1 MRPVYLEFC
10 GINSFSEKAEIDF
23 TKLLDGGL
31 FGIFGDTG
39 SGKSTILD
47 CIHFALYGKIERS
60 SGTDSINYKCDKAY
74 VIYAFEILEQG
85 KRRAYRVRRERRRKN
100 NVAKAFLD
108 EYDEDGNLRGL
119 AEGVG
124 EVDRRIEEIVGLSFD
139 DFKKCIA
146 LPQGEFAGL
155 VKAKPSERLQLVSR
169 LFDLEKY
176 GDKLSATIRS
186 RSEKTSNEAGLLLA
200 KMQENAGGSE
210 ETIRAETEKLRL
222 ARRRFGRLLLH
233 VGVTL
238 QFVVNLQQHVLQA
251 VADNRIAEHIVAVAV
266 GVCGHLKPS
275 TGAFHDAG
283 GRIGDR
289 IFAQHPEKRRFETEA
304 GFGEKVPREGA
315 EGHPEILR
323 AVGQHQQ
330 RAGQHQNQRVAAHLT
345 AILVHGG
352 LGAAL
357 AAVEDRPAFAAARII
372 AEKGEI
378 GLSDD
383 ELFFRCGYYG
393 VSR

>member
-74 VIYAFEILEQG
+74 VIYDFEILEQG

-108 EYDEDGNLRGL
+108 EYDEDGKLQGL

-210 ETIRAETEKLRL
+210 ETIQAETEKLRL
-222 ARRRFGRLLLH
+222 AREELNAADKALAETETALERERRR
-233 VGVTL
+233 
-238 QFVVNLQQHVLQA
+238 
-251 VADNRIAEHIVAVAV
+251 AEEKKKYDEA
-266 GVCGHLKPS
+266 CLKLARAEQKLGFF
-275 TGAFHDAG
+275 T
-283 GRIGDR
+283 
-289 IFAQHPEKRRFETEA
+289 EKRRKA
-304 GFGEKVPREGA
+304 
-315 EGHPEILR
+315 
-323 AVGQHQQ
+323 
-330 RAGQHQNQRVAAHLT
+330 
-345 AILVHGG
+345 
-352 LGAAL
+352 
-357 AAVEDRPAFAAARII
+357 
-372 AEKGEI
+372 
-378 GLSDD
+378 
-383 ELFFRCGYYG
+383 
-393 VSR
+393 

>member
-1 MRPVYLEFC
+1 MLLEITPQIGLVGKMQAVGDLLHRQIRRLQEHLDLQQHRAVDELLGRAMRDIAHDGREITCRNAEFV
-10 GINSFSEKAEIDF
+10 G
-23 TKLLDGGL
+23 
-31 FGIFGDTG
+31 
-39 SGKSTILD
+39 
-47 CIHFALYGKIERS
+47 IERHLALLR
-60 SGTDSINYKCDKAY
+60 T
-74 VIYAFEILEQG
+74 VFVHQ
-85 KRRAYRVRRERRRKN
+85 R
-100 NVAKAFLD
+100 D
-108 EYDEDGNLRGL
+108 ET
-119 AEGVG
+119 V
-124 EVDRRIEEIVGLSFD
+124 
-139 DFKKCIA
+139 
-146 LPQGEFAGL
+146 
-155 VKAKPSERLQLVSR
+155 
-169 LFDLEKY
+169 
-176 GDKLSATIRS
+176 
-186 RSEKTSNEAGLLLA
+186 
-200 KMQENAGGSE
+200 
-210 ETIRAETEKLRL
+210 EKLRL

-251 VADNRIAEHIVAVAV
+251 VADDRIAEHIVAVAV

-289 IFAQHPEKRRFETEA
+289 IFAQDSEKRRFETET
-304 GFGEKVPREGA
+304 GFGEKVAREGA

-330 RAGQHQNQRVAAHLT
+330 RAGQHQNQRVAPHLT

-352 LGAAL
+352 VGAAL